1 MSARILSGREAA
13 RAVRQRVAEQ
23 LARLG
28 APGRE
33 VGLASVLVGDDPASH
48 LYVTG
53 KHRAAEELGIRSF
66 DHRLPA
72 GTAQDE
78 LEALVERLNLDPQV
92 DGILVQL
99 PLPDLDE
106 QRVLELVDPRKDV
119 DGLHPVN
126 LGRLVLGRPGLVPA
140 TPQGVM
146 ALLHHFR
153 IATRGRLAVVVGRSF
168 LVGRPLALLL
178 GSRGTDAT
186 VVQAHSQTPDLASLT
201 RQADILVIAIGRPG
215 FIGPEHVKPGATVVD
230 VGITRQG
237 DRVHGDVDFEAVAE
251 VAGAITPV
259 PGGVGPMTVAMLL
272 ANTVAAAGAFPPPSG
287 EG

>member
-1 MSARILSGREAA
+1 
-13 RAVRQRVAEQ
+13 VAEQ
-23 LARLG
+23 LARLE
-28 APGRE
+28 AQGRA

-48 LYVTG
+48 VYVTG
-53 KHRAAEELGIRSF
+53 KHRAAEEVGIRSI

-72 GTAQDE
+72 GTAQKE

-99 PLPDLDE
+99 PLPDTLDE
-106 QRVLELVDPRKDV
+106 QRVLELIDPRKDV
-119 DGLHPVN
+119 DGLHPIN

-146 ALLHHFR
+146 ALLEHYR
-153 IATRGRLAVVVGRSF
+153 IDTRGSLAVVVGRSF

-178 GSRGTDAT
+178 GARGTDAT

-201 RQADILVIAIGRPG
+201 RQADILVLAIGRPG

-237 DRVHGDVDFEAVAE
+237 DRLHGDVDFEAVAQ

-272 ANTVAAAGAFPPPSG
+272 QNTVTAAQGHSAVG
-287 EG
+287 